1 METLTPEIGQFA
13 LVLALIMS
21 LVGAT
26 FPLIGAHKKDE
37 TLIAMAP
44 SLALG
49 QCLFIGIAFF
59 SLMAAHVT
67 DDFSVLNVVQNS
79 HTLKPMLYK
88 VAGVWGNHE
97 GSLLLWTFVLS
108 LFSAGIAL
116 TPSID
121 AAFKARVLAVQAI
134 IAAGF
139 FLFSLLTSNPFIRVS
154 PMPIEGNGLN
164 PVLQDP
170 GLAFHPPFLYLG
182 YVGFSVAFSFAVAG
196 LIQGKVDES
205 WARYMRPW
213 VLVAWS
219 LLTVG
224 ISMGSWWAYYELGWG
239 GFWFWDPV
247 ENASLMPWIAGTALL
262 HSVKVVERRGA
273 LKHWTVLL
281 SILAFGLSLMGTFL
295 VRSGILSSVHS
306 FANDPE
312 RGLFVLIFLVLAV
325 GGALSLYGIR
335 AAKFEY
341 GRPFHPVSREGG
353 LVLNNFILFICAVIV
368 FLGTLYPLFLDAVS
382 GTKISVGPPYYAATV
397 VPLFFILMVAMGAG
411 PLLPWT
417 SRAKLG
423 AILFSLI
430 PAAIVGALAL
440 GFALFDMKD
449 VMSAFGFGIA
459 VWVICATAQYG
470 WRVWQKVLPGGS
482 AFERLMRI
490 PRGSWGL
497 MLAHAGVGIV
507 VMGITAAGAWQQSF
521 EGALKEGQS
530 ATVGGYTFTLEKV
543 EQHVQGPNYDARRAT
558 FTVAKNGKVFATMR
572 PETRLYD
579 QPVVQTT
586 EAAIRPRLNGD
597 IYAVIGDPNN
607 NGGYAVRLYTKPLV
621 SWIWGGALIMAAG
634 GVLALLDRRRFA
646 KRQKSAAPAAAEA
659 GALS

>member
-1 METLTPEIGQFA
+1 
-13 LVLALIMS
+13 MS

-88 VAGVWGNHE
+88 IAGVWGNHE

-213 VLVAWS
+213 VLIAWS

-325 GGALSLYGIR
+325 GGALALYGIR

-353 LVLNNFILFICAVIV
+353 LVLNNFILFICAIIV

-397 VPLFFILMVAMGAG
+397 VPLFFILMLSMGAG

-417 SRAKLG
+417 ARAKLG
-423 AILFSLI
+423 SILFSLI

-597 IYAVIGDPNN
+597 IYVVIGDPNN

-621 SWIWGGALIMAAG
+621 SWIWGGALIMGAG